1 MAIKQKHKN
10 IKVSKLKLWTENPR
24 DLIDTSISEVD
35 IIKRAVKDDKKKW
48 DLPKII
54 KKMGDYYDNSELP
67 TVVYH
72 DKDPVVYDGNRRV
85 AVLKYVQNEGK
96 EKYESEDSLRPYF
109 SSEQL
114 ENFKN
119 IKEITCNVCDKETA
133 LKNVERKH
141 SQKGSW
147 DQLERDY
154 FEHRHRGKEK
164 SLFIKFEESTG
175 LISKNPKLN
184 ERIMK
189 DNILTK
195 NNLEEIGFSFDKNGK
210 LISSYDQKTA
220 GDILNKI
227 VELREKNEISSRA
240 DNKYDIKKTLIESP
254 EFKNKIKKFSEEKSK
269 QVAYKSSK
277 PQKERVTE
285 RENKPK
291 NELFAGKLVLKKGR
305 TNSIYRDIT
314 DLNAYYYE
322 KKEKLSNTFPSLI
335 RMALRLLIESASE
348 KKDKPSIDSYI
359 KANFESAKK
368 KLSKDKK
375 TFLSSQS
382 VSNQNQLIK
391 LLHTGAHDY
400 GSSANIEQTKAMS
413 IIIGEMLKIT
423 HSKK

>member
-1 MAIKQKHKN
+1 MAIQQKHEN

-24 DLIDTSISEVD
+24 DPIDTNISDFDVM
-35 IIKRAVKDDKKKW
+35 KRAVKDDKKKW
-48 DLPKII
+48 ELPKII

-67 TVVYH
+67 TVVYQG
-72 DKDPVVYDGNRRV
+72 KDPVVYDGNRRI

-96 EKYESEDSLRPYF
+96 EEYELESPLLSSF
-109 SSEQL
+109 SNEQL
-114 ENFKN
+114 ENFRN
-119 IKEITCNVCDKETA
+119 IKEIVCNVCDKETA

-141 SQKGSW
+141 AQKGSW
-147 DQLERDY
+147 RQLERDY
-154 FEHRHRGKEK
+154 FEYRHRGKEK
-164 SLFIKFEESTG
+164 SSFIKLDESTG

-195 NNLEEIGFSFDKNGK
+195 NKLEGIGFSFDKNGK

-227 VELREKNEISSRA
+227 VELREKNEIGSRA
-240 DNKYDIKKTLIESP
+240 KKKYDIKEALIESP

-269 QVAYKSSK
+269 RVAYKSSK
-277 PQKERVTE
+277 PQKERVTQ
-285 RENKPK
+285 RENKLK
-291 NELFAGKLVLKKGR
+291 NELFGGKLELKKGS
-305 TNSIYRDIT
+305 TNDIYRDIV
-314 DLNAYYYE
+314 DLNEYYYK

-335 RMALRLLIESASE
+335 RMALRLLIESTSE
-348 KKDKPSIDSYI
+348 KKIIDYYI
-359 KANFESAKK
+359 KANFENGKK

-375 TFLSSQS
+375 TFLANHS
-382 VSNQNQLIK
+382 VSNQEQLIM

-400 GSSANIEQTKAMS
+400 SSSANIEQTKAMS